1 MNLAFVKDKQLMKL
15 KRLNSAGAS
24 LKLLEP
30 DFSLPFKVITFT
42 FAIIGYLW
50 VNLWRIHKTSVR
62 D

>member
-1 MNLAFVKDKQLMKL
+1 MNL

-50 VNLWRIHKTSVR
+50 VNLWRIHKTSLR
-62 D
+62 E

>member
-1 MNLAFVKDKQLMKL
+1 MNIALVEDLPQLKRT
-15 KRLNSAGAS
+15 RLNSALAS

-50 VNLWRIHKTSVR
+50 VNLWRIHKTSLE
-62 D
+62 